1 MSKRTFASRTFA
13 PRHFNSATW
22 TGEGTAPTAVA
33 YETARHILYG
43 TSLERHTLHSTSLE
57 RHTLKGAT
65 P

>member
-1 MSKRTFASRTFA
+1 MGFWQIYFALYGA
-13 PRHFNSATW
+13 D
-22 TGEGTAPTAVA
+22 PTADAVSPA

-43 TSLERHTLHSTSLE
+43 TSLERHTLQSTSLE